1 MYGLTRTGC
10 CGCPISYKAIEDLE
24 KIRPYEPVL
33 VKAAWNIFGKSYEY
47 RQKYNEYKRARMEA
61 EKAAAEMPK
70 ELDGQINWFEEL
82 EAL

>member
-1 MYGLTRTGC
+1 M
-10 CGCPISYKAIEDLE
+10 
-24 KIRPYEPVL
+24 

-82 EAL
+82 EAI